1 MPRRPAVARISITL
15 PPGDLSLADRL
26 AGRLDR
32 SRSWVFAEA
41 LRRWGGSGKAPD
53 VATATHIAEPPDK
66 AGRDLPMA
74 VDPAAGLQLSPTA
87 RLQRAQDLTAE
98 FRREHPRAE
107 RIQIVAF
114 GSLED
119 FRDWKGPA

>member
-1 MPRRPAVARISITL
+1 MPRRPTVARTSITL

-26 AGRLDR
+26 AARLDR

-41 LRRWGGSGKAPD
+41 IRRWGSSGETQDRAAP
-53 VATATHIAEPPDK
+53 TQLPEPQVETGP
-66 AGRDLPMA
+66 DLPLA
-74 VDPAAGLQLSPTA
+74 VDPAAGLRLSPTA
-87 RLQRAQDLTAE
+87 RLQRAQELTAQ
-98 FRREHPRAE
+98 FRRDHPRAE

-114 GSLED
+114 GSLQD